1 MKLGLTEKQYNNLVS
16 LLQEQAEPPAS
27 EPEKGTSD
35 KQTGGQGYPEVGK
48 WESGAT
54 RGPGNQIGVTKWA
67 DVVGEK
73 LTRGKANPLK
83 EQRIS
88 DLPKGKTT
96 IPSIKDIL
104 RNSKTPEERNL
115 DILKQQFKYPKG
127 GPGSGSDTIADW
139 GKKIQQDR
147 LNSVVGVRKNVY
159 KTEDGKGFIVNLVSG
174 NLSSALLDARE
185 FFLDTELGIGTELFI
200 QIGLA
205 PFGGT
210 AAIEILNGAFLLNDI
225 SVFFHNRDADPE
237 NYIAPKGLTEW
248 DSFIWLCENNE
259 DFQRSCIDALFLLGG
274 YAIEKVEGK
283 VIANR
288 MRKLVGNGTIRK
300 FASLMRRSIK
310 KLYEIANK
318 APKRLSEFIRK
329 NIGAYE
335 KFCQFLEKIGGEN
348 TRVGASTNLISTV
361 LPGMTMTVFLTLYLF
376 GFGWKGLMLLFNF
389 TKEEIASLRKKEVT
403 PEMAK
408 KVDIVL
414 NGTNIKKDLITSK
427 IDTLG
432 TNTSDVVQKSKH
444 VVDSIIVNHFNEF
457 EEMSYN
463 SLKKRNMINCTRN
476 EFKTLEDT
484 TSDGSSQIYVIKN
497 VKYFINDDFKLEQYK
512 K

>member
-67 DVVGEK
+67 DVVGSK
-73 LTRGKANPLK
+73 LTRGKSNPLK
-83 EQRIS
+83 EQKIS

-96 IPSIKDIL
+96 VPSIKDIL
-104 RNSKTPEERNL
+104 RNSKTPEERNS
-115 DILKQQFKYPKG
+115 DILKQQLKYPKG

-139 GKKIQQDR
+139 GKKMQQDR
-147 LNSVVGVRKNVY
+147 LNIVTGVRKNVY
-159 KTEDGKGFIVNLVSG
+159 KTEDGNGFIVNLLVG

-200 QIGLA
+200 GIGLA

-210 AAIEILNGAFLLNDI
+210 AAIEVLNGAFLLNDI
-225 SVFFHNRDADPE
+225 SVFLHNRDSDPE

-274 YAIEKVEGK
+274 YAIGKVEGK

-288 MRKLVGNGTIRK
+288 MRKLVGNGTVRK
-300 FASLMRRSIK
+300 FASLMRRSIIR
-310 KLYEIANK
+310 LYKIADK
-318 APKRLSEFIRK
+318 APKKLSDFIR
-329 NIGAYE
+329 NRIDVYE
-335 KFCQFLEKIGGEN
+335 RFCQFLERLGERD
-348 TRVGASTNLISTV
+348 TKFGMSTKLISTV
-361 LPGMTMTVFLTLYLF
+361 LPGMTITVFLTLYLF
-376 GFGWKGLMLLFNF
+376 LFGWKSLMLLFNF
-389 TKEEIASLRKKEVT
+389 TKEEIASLRKKKVT
-403 PEMAK
+403 PQMEQ
-408 KVDIVL
+408 KVNIVL
-414 NGTNIKKDLITSK
+414 NGTNIKKDLITNK

-432 TNTSDVVQKSKH
+432 TNTSDIIQKGEH
-444 VVDSIIVNHFNEF
+444 VVDSIIVNHLSEF

-463 SLKKRNMINCTRN
+463 TLKKRNMINCDRN
-476 EFKTLEDT
+476 EFKTLQDK

-497 VKYFINDDFKLEQYK
+497 VKYFINDEDKLEKYK